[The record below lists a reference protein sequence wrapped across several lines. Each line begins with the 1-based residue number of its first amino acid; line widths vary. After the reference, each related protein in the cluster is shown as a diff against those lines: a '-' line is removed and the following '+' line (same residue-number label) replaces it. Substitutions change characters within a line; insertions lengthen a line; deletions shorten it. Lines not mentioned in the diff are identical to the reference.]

1 MPVCV
6 GVFACV
12 RIIRATLVI
21 MSDSS
26 LPENTPKK
34 THAAI
39 HICGGK
45 RRPLQTHAW
54 ISTGTDACVQAN
66 SKHLAPQLIYL
77 LFTKASSEWSRWKG
91 VYQIAILKEVFNK
104 KSLRY
109 AKLHKSTY
117 FIGDVLTSSESAL
130 QHYLNTV
137 EKGEF

>member
-1 MPVCV
+1 MVVSIEQSPGGLMSVVVFWVFLGVCV
-6 GVFACV
+6 WGGGV
-12 RIIRATLVI
+12 
-21 MSDSS
+21 
-26 LPENTPKK
+26 
-34 THAAI
+34 
-39 HICGGK
+39 GGV
-45 RRPLQTHAW
+45 T
-54 ISTGTDACVQAN
+54 
-66 SKHLAPQLIYL
+66 HLAPQLIYL